1 MCTCWGFPWYNK
13 ADVMC
18 AILRWDW
25 DDTSVPLRR
34 HIWENLSISPP
45 PRERHAWY
53 GSLLNENFPFV
64 CITTERLR
72 TRRATIQK
80 NYDFIL
86 DHLETEF
93 EFLDQLISR
102 DVFASEAIDEI
113 RSEKSKRRRIEIVL
127 THLKYVDD
135 RAYGIFLETLK
146 ASNQKHIVNFIN
158 GKFCDLLWKI
168 DFITENINYKHF

>member
-1 MCTCWGFPWYNK
+1 
-13 ADVMC
+13 
-18 AILRWDW
+18 
-25 DDTSVPLRR
+25 
-34 HIWENLSISPP
+34 
-45 PRERHAWY
+45 
-53 GSLLNENFPFV
+53 
-64 CITTERLR
+64 LR

-113 RSEKSKRRRIEIVL
+113 ISEKSKRRRIEIVL

-158 GKFCDLLWKI
+158 GKFCDLL
-168 DFITENINYKHF
+168 